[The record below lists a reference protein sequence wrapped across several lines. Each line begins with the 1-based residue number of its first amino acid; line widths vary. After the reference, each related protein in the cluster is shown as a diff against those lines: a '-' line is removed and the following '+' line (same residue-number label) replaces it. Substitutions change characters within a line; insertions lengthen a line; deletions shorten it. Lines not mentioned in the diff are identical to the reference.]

1 MKQTIIIKSLLIA
14 TASLLGFAATVRAQD
29 PAHQLCL
36 QSGSLGL
43 LGQTYA
49 GLDYSYIDFHHS
61 PTNADAFGFQY
72 NQSLNAGLDGLLTY
86 DWSQTGVVL
95 GERAKQQTIAW
106 RTACIFSTFLLVGQA
121 LRRGGRGLDVDEICR
136 QPRQLIHL

>member
-1 MKQTIIIKSLLIA
+1 MDNQKPNRTMKQTIIIKSLLIA

-29 PAHQLCL
+29 PTPAVPA
-36 QSGSLGL
+36 SGSLGL

-49 GLDYSYIDFHHS
+49 GLDYSYIDFHNS

-86 DWSQTGVVL
+86 DWSQTGV
-95 GERAKQQTIAW
+95 
-106 RTACIFSTFLLVGQA
+106 
-121 LRRGGRGLDVDEICR
+121 
-136 QPRQLIHL
+136 